1 MSSLIGELA
10 EQLTVAINGTKT
22 LYLNDIASTE
32 EDMYG
37 KIIDTVNQ
45 TETRMNKIVNA
56 VTASNSLSNASF
68 CSGFFRDSMEQF
80 RSRLSKRIT
89 NCTIQAAAAVDSIEG
104 ETWSDVTNLE
114 SDIMSCH
121 AISLSQCAS
130 EGGSDTCYDFFLSN
144 LALAAD
150 NMKRM
155 FSLME
160 AHFSNKLTG
169 FRLPC
174 RNVVDFELIYYPN
187 AVVKALSSC
196 IQNELKLHIPVVCNN
211 SVD

>member
-1 MSSLIGELA
+1 M
-10 EQLTVAINGTKT
+10 
-22 LYLNDIASTE
+22 YLKDIASTE

-45 TETRMNKIVNA
+45 TETRMNKIVDA
-56 VTASNSLSNASF
+56 VTASNSLANASF

-80 RSRLSKRIT
+80 RSRLTQRIT
-89 NCTIQAAAAVDSIEG
+89 NCTVQAAAAVDFVEA
-104 ETWSDVTNLE
+104 ETWSDVISLE

-130 EGGSDTCYDFFLSN
+130 EGGDDKCYDFFLSN
-144 LALAAD
+144 LSLATE
-150 NMKRM
+150 NMKKM
-155 FSLME
+155 FSLMD

-187 AVVKALSSC
+187 AVVKALSNC

-211 SVD
+211 SVE